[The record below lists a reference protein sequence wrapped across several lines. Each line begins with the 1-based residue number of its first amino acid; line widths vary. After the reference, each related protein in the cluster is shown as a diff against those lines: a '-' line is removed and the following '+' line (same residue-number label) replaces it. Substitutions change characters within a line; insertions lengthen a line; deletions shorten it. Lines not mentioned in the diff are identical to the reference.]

1 MKKILFTLI
10 LFVTANAY
18 SQKIK
23 ALADLKGP
31 DPNTLVVIDNI
42 HAGKWIDVKGDLE
55 KMTAS
60 MFRRFNVLKGDAATK
75 KYGDKGK
82 AGAIEIELNNAQI
95 IEEKVIPSPNY
106 TSDSIF
112 SKVDIE
118 AGFSGGDNAWR
129 NYLVRTLDAEIPN
142 THYVPPGTYTVIVQ
156 FVVDKTGGI
165 SDIKALTK
173 HGYGMEEEVIR
184 VITKGPKWAPAIQNG
199 RTVKAYRKQPV
210 TFVMSGEFELSTY
223 KLKAGEETTIELLGV
238 SAPVVNIFASI
249 SPGMIRLIGDKK
261 YVVKVDKPGFALFS
275 VSVADKKG
283 KINEIGK
290 IALKV
295 E

>member
-1 MKKILFTLI
+1 MKKLVLALLLFA
-10 LFVTANAY
+10 TANVY
-18 SQKIK
+18 SQEIR
-23 ALADLKGP
+23 ALADLKSP
-31 DPNTLVVIDNI
+31 DPNTLVIIDNI
-42 HAGKWIDVKGDLE
+42 QAGKWIDMKSDLD
-55 KMTAS
+55 KLNAS
-60 MFRRFNVLKGDAATK
+60 MIRRLSVLKGEAAIK

-82 AGAIEIELNNAQI
+82 AGVIEIELNNAQI
-95 IEEKVIPSPNY
+95 IEEKVIPSSNY

-118 AGFSGGDNAWR
+118 ASFSGGDNAWR

-156 FVVDKTGGI
+156 FVVDKTGAI

-199 RTVKAYRKQPV
+199 VTVKAYRKQPV

-223 KLKAGEETTIELLGV
+223 KLKAGEETSIELLGV
-238 SAPVVNIFASI
+238 SAPAVNILATL
-249 SPGMIRLIGDKK
+249 SPGLMRSVGDKK
-261 YVVKVDKPGFALFS
+261 YIVKVDKPGFALFT

-283 KINEIGK
+283 KLNEIGK